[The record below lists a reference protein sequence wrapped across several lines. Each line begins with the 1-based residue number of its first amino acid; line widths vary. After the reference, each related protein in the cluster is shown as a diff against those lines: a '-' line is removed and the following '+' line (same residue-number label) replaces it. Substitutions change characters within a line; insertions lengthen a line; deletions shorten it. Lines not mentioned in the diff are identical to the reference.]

1 MSSAVLNGA
10 TCASINQELTAIS
23 NGAAGEGKRTKVGFI
38 NSLKSPINT
47 MNTSMLMID
56 KGNGKRG
63 SVLVQYAPRQV
74 QGAVTQT
81 LSNTC
86 DSTQEPA
93 LLETEY
99 DITLQ
104 SEYKFTIDEDY
115 VALICEGQSSWINR
129 HLNASFD
136 ALARDVNSQLIAAAA
151 AGFGINPAQGDAL
164 VRATQILDATNDDAI
179 LNGNWLD
186 FRDSDIDDFNIFHDN
201 PIIVGQGVFSKFNLL
216 NKMACCNDRGQDVM
230 ELTAQAGYSFFKDQ
244 MMNSELGTNECIV
257 FEPGSLHLL
266 TYNKYANRVASGI
279 ANNPGAYFAYDVA
292 DGEARGVIRDPITG
306 LTYDI
311 KIVKQCDDKYTFI
324 LSLNYDLFIQP
335 SDMYLGTDPLDGANG
350 LLYYRFTDS

>member
-10 TCASINQELTAIS
+10 TCASINQELTDIS
-23 NGAAGEGKRTKVGFI
+23 NGAAGEGKRTKVGFV
-38 NSLKSPINT
+38 NSLMSPINT
-47 MNTSMLMID
+47 MSSQAVMID

-63 SVLVQYAPRQV
+63 SVLVQYTPRQV
-74 QGAVTQT
+74 EGAVTQT
-81 LSNTC
+81 LSNDC

-93 LLETEY
+93 LQETEY
-99 DITLQ
+99 DITLA

-129 HLNASFD
+129 SINAGFD

-164 VRATQILDATNDDAI
+164 VRAVQLLDGANDDAI

-186 FRDSDIDDFNIFHDN
+186 FRDSDIDDFNLFHSN

-216 NKMACCNDRGQDVM
+216 NKMACCNDNGQDVA

-244 MMNSELGTNECIV
+244 MMNTELGTNEVIV
-257 FEPGSLHLL
+257 YEPGALQLL
-266 TYNKYANRVASGI
+266 SYHKYIQRVSDGI
-279 ANNPGAYFAYDVA
+279 RNNPGAYFAYDVS
-292 DGEARGVIRDPITG
+292 DGEARGVIRDPVTG

-324 LSLNYDLFIQP
+324 LNFNYDLFIQP
-335 SDMYLGTDPLDGANG
+335 TDMYLATDPLDGANG
-350 LLYYRFTDS
+350 LLYYRFTDA